1 MEKESPRGK
10 LPRNLVVRFV
20 IIIVIVPFLPLLI
33 SGQWGWWEAWTYAFL
48 NIGGFAVS
56 RLLAARRNP
65 DIIAERVTS
74 LQKKDTLP
82 WDKVLAPLVG
92 IGGGLI
98 PLVVGLEALWGRA
111 VRFGLP
117 VRLTALFF
125 LTAGYLI
132 ASYALVENRFFSGVV
147 RLQTDRGQHVVSS
160 GPYRWVRHPGYAGA
174 LLSYFT
180 VPIFL
185 EVVWAYVPVIIIT
198 SLLTVRTYLEDK
210 TLQEHLAGYAEYCRR
225 VKYRLVPGLW

>member
-1 MEKESPRGK
+1 MEKESPREKAPTG
-10 LPRNLVVRFV
+10 LVVRFV
-20 IIIVIVPFLPLLI
+20 SIIVIVPLLPILI

-48 NIGGFAVS
+48 NIGGFAAS

-65 DIIAERVTS
+65 DIITERATS

-82 WDKVLAPLVG
+82 WDRFLAPLVG

-98 PLVVGLEALWGRA
+98 PLVVGIEALLGRA
-111 VRFGLP
+111 MSFGLFL
-117 VRLTALFF
+117 RLAALFF
-125 LTAGYLI
+125 LTAGYVI

-180 VPIFL
+180 IPIFM
-185 EVVWAYVPVIIIT
+185 EAVWAHVPVLIIT
-198 SLLTVRTYLEDK
+198 VLLVVRTGLEDR
-210 TLQEHLAGYAEYCRR
+210 TLQEHLEGYAEYSRR